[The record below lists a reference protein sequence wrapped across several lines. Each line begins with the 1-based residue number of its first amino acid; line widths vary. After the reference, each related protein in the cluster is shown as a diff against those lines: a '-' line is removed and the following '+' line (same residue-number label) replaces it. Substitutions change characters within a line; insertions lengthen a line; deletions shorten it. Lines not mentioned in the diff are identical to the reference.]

1 MRSETGWR
9 LARPLLFLAC
19 LVPFLWMLALAL
31 LNRLGTDPAEA
42 IAQETGI
49 WTLRFLLITLSI
61 TPLRVMTGRNGLI
74 RYRRMLGLY
83 TLFYACVHFLC
94 YLTFLATW
102 DWLVIADDLTERP
115 YIIAGFSAL
124 LLMIPLGITSTDAMQ
139 RRLKRNW
146 KRLHRLVYVVG
157 LLAITHFIWIAK
169 ANIGEQMLYLA
180 ILLFLYAH
188 RIHTHQRRRARR
200 SEAGG
205 GVVR

>member
-9 LARPLLFLAC
+9 LAKPAVFLVCLL
-19 LVPFLWMLALAL
+19 PFLWMLGLAL

-42 IAQETGI
+42 IARETGI
-49 WTLRFLLITLSI
+49 WTLRFLLITLSV

-102 DWLVIADDLTERP
+102 DWLVIADDLTERT
-115 YIIAGFSAL
+115 YIIAGFTAL
-124 LLMIPLGITSTDAMQ
+124 MLMIPLGVTSTNAMQ

-146 KRLHRLVYVVG
+146 KRLHRLIYVVG
-157 LLAITHFIWIAK
+157 VLAIVHFIWIAK
-169 ANIGEQMLYLA
+169 ANIGEQLIYLV
-180 ILLFLYAH
+180 ILAFLLGH
-188 RIHTHQRRRARR
+188 RVYTHQRRRMRRTEAARQLA
-200 SEAGG
+200 E
-205 GVVR
+205 